1 MRGKQWIFS
10 GVFVLHTNC
19 LSSLTTRRTA
29 FCVNALNSESRFCS
43 QQTHKPGKA
52 IFSGEMLPQEGANDL
67 RQKIYKQNG
76 SGLLLRESEFTN
88 VSNILGEGFFAD
100 RVVGLLQRDH
110 NIGPDD
116 IRILIRVQG
125 FLEKILAGQ
134 EQVRSAHLSSSTIE
148 SIDAYQRAIIAFRK
162 ALIQKNEE
170 ATRSKFKELIDSM
183 TSEITQVLETKQVQ
197 KDKVET
203 TLDFFKYIRHATLIE
218 SSEYFRNRVVLQWP
232 TRPIF

>member
-1 MRGKQWIFS
+1 M
-10 GVFVLHTNC
+10 
-19 LSSLTTRRTA
+19 
-29 FCVNALNSESRFCS
+29 
-43 QQTHKPGKA
+43 
-52 IFSGEMLPQEGANDL
+52 
-67 RQKIYKQNG
+67 
-76 SGLLLRESEFTN
+76 LRESEFTN

-100 RVVGLLQRDH
+100 RVVGLLQRDR

-116 IRILIRVQG
+116 IKILIRVQG

-148 SIDAYQRAIIAFRK
+148 SIDAYQRAIIAFRE
-162 ALIQKNEE
+162 ALTQNNEE
-170 ATRSKFKELIDSM
+170 AIRSKFKELIDSM

-197 KDKVET
+197 KDKVKT

-218 SSEYFRNRVVLQWP
+218 SSAYFRNRVVLQWP